1 MSRTDKILKDHDN
14 RLKVLEEN
22 AGLLNDGAA
31 NVKTLLDTIRVQGI
45 VERELRD
52 QITYLNEALQLR
64 NEFLTTDSGRQKNW
78 ENFLKKKDQE
88 RKAAPLTEHK
98 TPALELKESTPVPDE
113 KICAP
118 SMITPQWTAC
128 GKLRT
133 ESRMVQNGEFV
144 TCKDCIKDL
153 EESSK
158 KPKIVEMPPP
168 EPVAAKE
175 PEQPQDAGGKIDRKI
190 PEKKE

>member
-45 VERELRD
+45 VERKLTD

-78 ENFLKKKDQE
+78 GELPKEEGRRTQGSTTNRAQDSGSG
-88 RKAAPLTEHK
+88 TEGVH
-98 TPALELKESTPVPDE
+98 TST
-113 KICAP
+113 
-118 SMITPQWTAC
+118 
-128 GKLRT
+128 R
-133 ESRMVQNGEFV
+133 
-144 TCKDCIKDL
+144 
-153 EESSK
+153 
-158 KPKIVEMPPP
+158 
-168 EPVAAKE
+168 
-175 PEQPQDAGGKIDRKI
+175 
-190 PEKKE
+190 